1 MTKTIIFAAGLA
13 VASSASADL
22 TNAPHSNLLDP
33 SMYTMTAQEIGGPNI
48 GQVAA
53 VHYSCMEAGF
63 ASFGPTAGVTGFDD
77 YQSTAGA
84 DMTLTEM
91 RFVGGVDTTG
101 GVAFFEFYDAASSF
115 VSSIGL
121 AFPQAGNFIWTIT
134 IGSAPTAAENGFM
147 QMVGDDAGLFG
158 PATLSEWFLT
168 DVAPTVGTSDI
179 NVGGA
184 VGTHNNAF
192 ELTGDPIPAPAS
204 VALLGLGGFAAARR
218 RR

>member
-1 MTKTIIFAAGLA
+1 MTKTIIFVAGLA

-22 TNAPHSNLLDP
+22 TNAPISNLLDP
-33 SMYTMTAQEIGGPNI
+33 SMYSINAQEIGSPDLGGI
-48 GQVAA
+48 AA
-53 VHYSCMEAGF
+53 VHYSNMGGAFATFGPQAGF
-63 ASFGPTAGVTGFDD
+63 SGFDD

-101 GVAFFEFYDAASSF
+101 GVAFFQFFDAASSF
-115 VSSIGL
+115 VSSFGI

-134 IGSAPTAAENGFM
+134 IGSAPTVAENGLI
-147 QMVGDDAGLFG
+147 QMIGDDLGAFG
-158 PATLSEWFLT
+158 PATLSEFFLI
-168 DVAPTVGTSDI
+168 DSAPTVGGSDI
-179 NVGGA
+179 NVGGNP
-184 VGTHNNAF
+184 GTHNQAF

-204 VALLGLGGFAAARR
+204 VALLGLGGLAAVRR